1 MSSVSLVGND
11 TIQINDRVLLDLAD
25 GDNANLTFPNDVM
38 AVKTGKNGNSL
49 YAFNA
54 TGLQCELVIRVIR
67 GSEDDKYL
75 NSLLADLLADV
86 PTFVLLDASI
96 VKRVGD
102 GTGFVTYD
110 TYSLSG
116 GVFSK
121 QPETKSNVEGDTEQS
136 LTIWNLKFTNAPRA
150 IL

>member
-1 MSSVSLVGND
+1 
-11 TIQINDRVLLDLAD
+11 
-25 GDNANLTFPNDVM
+25 M

-54 TGLQCELVIRVIR
+54 TGLQCDLVIRVIR

>member
-54 TGLQCELVIRVIR
+54 TGLQCDLVIRVIR